1 MRHFRCWF
9 IDGLAMRACKI
20 IFSEFEDIMIPRVVR
35 KISTMAREFHPQTF
49 LHRDCKR
56 DGFSVLHQRSLNAR
70 NLDVKRKSESGQPKR
85 HRSCEVGGNER
96 NTKENFEP
104 SQKEELIITNNR
116 KNEKIAGD
124 RKNFENS
131 RPWPKSLM
139 EEVEKM
145 LKIEE
150 FHVISFKDITNVEWC
165 PAFVKPDIHGPVRGG
180 KELSHHRCRLCNR
193 LCLHLLGIP
202 GTKRYCLEC
211 SGKWEKKYIPVWYYH
226 EGCKYCEKK

>member
-1 MRHFRCWF
+1 
-9 IDGLAMRACKI
+9 
-20 IFSEFEDIMIPRVVR
+20 MITRVVR
-35 KISTMAREFHPQTF
+35 KPSLLVTMAKGFHRQTI

-56 DGFSVLHQRSLNAR
+56 DGVSVLHQISLNTR
-70 NLDVKRKSESGQPKR
+70 SFDVKRKSDSGQPKR
-85 HRSCEVGGNER
+85 HRSCEVGGNES
-96 NTKENFEP
+96 NTKENNEP
-104 SQKEELIITNNR
+104 SQKKELTSSR
-116 KNEKIAGD
+116 ENEKIAGD
-124 RKNFENS
+124 RGNFENS

-150 FHVISFKDITNVEWC
+150 FHVISFKDITDVEWC

-180 KELSHHRCRLCNR
+180 KELSHHRCRLCHR

-226 EGCKYCEKK
+226 NGCKYCGKK

>member
-1 MRHFRCWF
+1 
-9 IDGLAMRACKI
+9 
-20 IFSEFEDIMIPRVVR
+20 MIPRVVR

-96 NTKENFEP
+96 NTKENNEP
-104 SQKEELIITNNR
+104 SQKEELIITSNR

-124 RKNFENS
+124 RTNFENS
-131 RPWPKSLM
+131 RPWPKSLT
-139 EEVEKM
+139 EEIEKM